1 MMKRKKTEIE
11 RKIEHWFGIIG
22 IAFILFAVA
31 FSHVQNLAAEEITFN
46 FKSPSFSG
54 EQTSSHYLTIE
65 NQEASRKKA
74 IEEALQQQIEDLER
88 EKESST
94 VARFIRNLESRVYAE
109 LSRQLVNNLFCEDS
123 NTSGTISLEG
133 NNISYSSDGQF
144 ITLTVIEQDGTETSI
159 TLPINSFT
167 F

>member
-1 MMKRKKTEIE
+1 MYKRQAI
-11 RKIEHWFGIIG
+11 
-22 IAFILFAVA
+22 V
-31 FSHVQNLAAEEITFN
+31 FSQIQTLAAEEISFK

-109 LSRQLVNNLFCEDS
+109 LSRQLVNNLFGEDS
-123 NTSGTISLEG
+123 NTSGTINLEG
-133 NNISYSSDGQF
+133 NNISYSSDGQY

>member
-1 MMKRKKTEIE
+1 MMKRKKTETE
-11 RKIEHWFGIIG
+11 RKIEYWFGMIG
-22 IAFILFAVA
+22 IAFMFFAIV
-31 FSHVQNLAAEEITFN
+31 FSQIQTLAAEEISFK

-109 LSRQLVNNLFCEDS
+109 LSRQLVNNLFGEDS
-123 NTSGTISLEG
+123 NTSGTINLEG
-133 NNISYSSDGQF
+133 NNISYSSDGQY

>member
-1 MMKRKKTEIE
+1 MMKRKKTDTE
-11 RKIEHWFGIIG
+11 RKIEYWFALIG
-22 IAFILFAVA
+22 LIFMFFAVV
-31 FSHVQNLAAEEITFN
+31 FSQIQNLAAEEITFK

-74 IEEALQQQIEDLER
+74 IEDALQQEIEDLKR
-88 EKESST
+88 EAESST

-109 LSRQLVNNLFCEDS
+109 LSRQLVNNLFGEES
-123 NTSGTISLEG
+123 NTSGTINLEG
-133 NNISYSSDGQF
+133 NQITYSMDAEF
-144 ITLTVIEQDGTETSI
+144 ITLTVIEQDGTETII